1 MAWLI
6 LIFAGIFEVVWA
18 YSMKLSQ
25 GFTRLT
31 PSVITVIFMLLS
43 VVLLAYAMRTLPLG
57 TAYTIWTGIGAVG
70 SFLVGIFIL
79 GARAVSAGSL
89 SSGFRS
95 LVEISG
101 TGKKRPAADVL
112 PRIPSWLTPVIIR
125 PFVENHSPSDDLF
138 RSKAVRINDGERM
151 PLVCHQDGKV
161 PRMIGM
167 RRIFHGCIMPAH
179 IMKPSIACT
188 SR

>member
-1 MAWLI
+1 MAWVI

-31 PSVITVIFMLLS
+31 PSVITIIFMLLS

-79 GARAVSAGSL
+79 GEPASAMRMLAAVLIISGLVLMKL
-89 SSGFRS
+89 SS
-95 LVEISG
+95 
-101 TGKKRPAADVL
+101 T
-112 PRIPSWLTPVIIR
+112 
-125 PFVENHSPSDDLF
+125 
-138 RSKAVRINDGERM
+138 
-151 PLVCHQDGKV
+151 
-161 PRMIGM
+161 
-167 RRIFHGCIMPAH
+167 
-179 IMKPSIACT
+179 
-188 SR
+188 